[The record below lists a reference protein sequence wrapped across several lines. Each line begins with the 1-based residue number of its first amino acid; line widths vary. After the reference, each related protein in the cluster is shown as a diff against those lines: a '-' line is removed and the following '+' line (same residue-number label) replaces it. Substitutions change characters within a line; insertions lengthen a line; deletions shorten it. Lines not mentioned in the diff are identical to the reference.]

1 MLLCRIMVA
10 SIHYIESV
18 IATYRAATEANH
30 RTETRQGNVIVLD
43 ADSAEDVMV
52 TADLHGHR
60 RNYTLIQRTADMDG
74 HPRRHLIMQEV
85 CHGGPTYA
93 SNGGCMSHTMLEDV
107 AKLKVKYP
115 QRFHFLM
122 SNHEWAE
129 VMDYPILKAKKML
142 NLMFRMGMQEAYG
155 AATEKVREA
164 YIEFLRS
171 CPLAVRLPGDV
182 FICHSAPE
190 SVELMPFDGSLFD
203 CPLDPL
209 DWQEHGDLF
218 RMLWGRDYRPEN
230 ARAFARE
237 VDAKVLIHGHDPCPE
252 GSRVPNDMQIILD
265 CCGERATYL
274 LLPTNVELTHPQ
286 IVDRIQFLK

>member
-1 MLLCRIMVA
+1 MVA
-10 SIHYIESV
+10 NIQYIESV
-18 IATYRAATEANH
+18 IATYRTAAEAN
-30 RTETRQGNVIVLD
+30 RTTQARQGNVIVLD
-43 ADSAEDVMV
+43 EDTADDVMI

-60 RNYTLIQRTADMDG
+60 RNYTLIQRTADLDH

-85 CHGGPTYA
+85 CHGGPTYTT
-93 SNGGCMSHTMLEDV
+93 NGGCMSHTMLEDM
-107 AKLKVKYP
+107 ARLKVKYP

-142 NLMFRMGMQEAYG
+142 NLMFRMGLQEAYG

-164 YIEFLRS
+164 YMEFLRS
-171 CPLAVRLPGDV
+171 CPLAVRLANDV

-190 SVELMPFDGSLFD
+190 GSDSMPFDSSIFD
-203 CPLDPL
+203 RPLDPL
-209 DWQEHGDLF
+209 DWQEQSDMF

-230 ARAFARE
+230 ARAFAKE

-252 GSRVPNDMQIILD
+252 GYRVPNDTQIILD
-265 CCGERATYL
+265 CCSDKAMYVI
-274 LLPTNVELTHPQ
+274 LPADKPLTHEE
-286 IVDRIQFLK
+286 IVKRIQPLK

>member
-1 MLLCRIMVA
+1 MGATLQ
-10 SIHYIESV
+10 YIESV
-18 IATYRAATEANH
+18 IATYRTAAEAN
-30 RTETRQGNVIVLD
+30 RATQTRQGNVIVLD
-43 ADSAEDVMV
+43 DDTADDLMI

-60 RNYTLIQRTADMDG
+60 RNYTLIQRTADLDH

-93 SNGGCMSHTMLEDV
+93 ANGGCMSHTMLEDV

-142 NLMFRMGMQEAYG
+142 NIMFRMGLQEAYG
-155 AATEKVREA
+155 AAAEKVREA
-164 YIEFLRS
+164 SLEFLRS
-171 CPLAVRLPGDV
+171 CPLAARLANDT

-190 SVELMPFDGSLFD
+190 SCDTYPFDGSIFEL
-203 CPLDPL
+203 PLEPL
-209 DWQEHGDLF
+209 DWQEQSDMF

-230 ARAFARE
+230 ARAFAKE
-237 VDAKVLIHGHDPCPE
+237 VAAKVLIHGHDPCPE
-252 GSRVPNDMQIILD
+252 GYRVPNDVQIILD
-265 CCGERATYL
+265 CCSDKATYL
-274 LLPTNVELTHPQ
+274 ILPANRPLTHAEIVKQ
-286 IVDRIQFLK
+286 IQPLK